1 MFRWAL
7 WKGRAATLVSRAT
20 DLVATTAMLLGVGLL
35 APAAAHASVQSV
47 VSPYTMTPERML
59 ASLAAV
65 VALIGVVIGGLAL
78 TRSAGRVGTG
88 NGRRGAIVALVLAPI
103 GAATGGLVVAT
114 ADGGLGTGN
123 GLGGGIVAMIVGAVG
138 MTLGVLALTRARRT
152 G

>member
-20 DLVATTAMLLGVGLL
+20 DLVATTTMLLGVGLL

-88 NGRRGAIVALVLAPI
+88 NGRRGAIVALRAPS
-103 GAATGGLVVAT
+103 
-114 ADGGLGTGN
+114 
-123 GLGGGIVAMIVGAVG
+123 
-138 MTLGVLALTRARRT
+138 TRPVIASSSSSSRPSRRLIPERRT
-152 G
+152 LAASSARTTPRHLWRR